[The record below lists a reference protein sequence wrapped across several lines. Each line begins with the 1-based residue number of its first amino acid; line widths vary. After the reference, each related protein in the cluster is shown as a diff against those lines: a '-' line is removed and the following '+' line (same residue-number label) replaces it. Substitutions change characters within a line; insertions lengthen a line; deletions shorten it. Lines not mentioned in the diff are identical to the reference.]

1 MINVFKPKI
10 HINSMCHFQQ
20 YYIYTTRPRLSL
32 NVCLSTFILWPLRG
46 RHGSCVTLT
55 YKTSHIWIN
64 DHSAMRLPNIEMIRT
79 DHSLRDFVSLINI
92 YYLSYYTFGFF
103 KLFCCKPL
111 FCFHG
116 NSIQFWKLYILN
128 YWTHQRGI
136 SPHFISLK

>member
-1 MINVFKPKI
+1 MFLNPK
-10 HINSMCHFQQ
+10 
-20 YYIYTTRPRLSL
+20 YISI
-32 NVCLSTFILWPLRG
+32 VCVRSLSTILHLYHTTTTVSQCVPFNIYPLAIEGPSWILWK
-46 RHGSCVTLT
+46 
-55 YKTSHIWIN
+55 KTSQIWIN
-64 DHSAMRLPNIEMIRT
+64 DHSALSLPNIEIIRT
-79 DHSLRDFVSLINI
+79 DHSLSDFVSLINI
-92 YYLSYYTFGFF
+92 FNLPYYTFGFF